1 MSSNRSKLSPMPYIR
16 NNRVRTTVLIIS
28 LSMFM
33 LMIYAVD
40 FIVGGMDEPFY
51 QCDVAPLEKI
61 CIVVPDMVVENAE
74 EMTDEEFLTTYWSMA
89 RDLCAKIPRSEE
101 ILDAKPYARQSVLF
115 NSVIGSSYDDC
126 YLFET
131 AKDCE
136 DFLSHMDAKLTS
148 GRMPQEPGEILVE
161 QKLIDNHKNDNTL
174 LQNMGSEYHVVGVV
188 ESDYYLAFG
197 IADPGENNI
206 WTMLFLKEGSNP
218 DINQVY
224 EAAGSG
230 VDYLFDKASADK
242 SNKEAMGSMDTVQTL
257 FVSVSGSLL
266 LICVAVVLS
275 LHIMDRHNEWCLL
288 NSIGFST
295 GEIYLMALKEI
306 LICIGISILAGS
318 VLMILTAKCL
328 AVFLYQPIGAY
339 VNVWRPDAIP
349 RILAVFLVL
358 IGIIQIP
365 LFTGM
370 HKIQTIDTIES

>member
-33 LMIYAVD
+33 LMIYVMN
-40 FIVGGMDEPFY
+40 FIIGGMYEPFY
-51 QCDVAPLEKI
+51 QCDVAPMDRMR
-61 CIVVPDMVVENAE
+61 IVVPEFEIENAAD
-74 EMTDEEFLTTYWSMA
+74 MSDEEYLTACWNTF
-89 RDLCAKIPRSEE
+89 RELCSNIPRTEE
-101 ILDAKPYARQSVLF
+101 VLDAKVYARQSVVF
-115 NSVIGSSYDDC
+115 NSVIGCSYDDC
-126 YLFET
+126 FLFET
-131 AKDCE
+131 SKDCE
-136 DFLSHMDAKLTS
+136 DFLSHMNAKLVS

-161 QKLIDNHKNDNTL
+161 QKLIDNHRNDNTL

-197 IADPGENNI
+197 ITSPGENNI
-206 WTMLFLKEGSNP
+206 WTMLLIKEGSNP
-218 DINQVY
+218 DVYQVY
-224 EAAGSG
+224 EEAGSS
-230 VDYLFDKASADK
+230 VDYCYDKVSAKK
-242 SNKEAMGSMDTVQTL
+242 SYDDSIGSLDTVQTI
-257 FVSVSGSLL
+257 FVAVSGSLL

-306 LICIGISILAGS
+306 LICVGISILVGG
-318 VLMILTAKCL
+318 VLMILTAKAL
-328 AVFLYQPIGAY
+328 SAFLYQPIGAY
-339 VNVWRPDAIP
+339 VSIWRPAAIP
-349 RILAVFLVL
+349 RILSVFLVL